1 MRRLLGET
9 TSAMAQRHSRSIP
22 RGLLVAV
29 SAAVV
34 VLGTAL
40 VVHSRFTD
48 SSPGA
53 SPSGSA
59 SGETS
64 LEALLAASATP
75 EQVDPSQPKGQILGK
90 TSLADA
96 LAVATPLMANT
107 ASRLDPG
114 SALLSLWAAEHLTWN
129 ALEALPE
136 TTPALFRKDPDAER
150 GKRFCMTGSIVEI
163 RAEKTLAGRLT
174 EDRAVPLIE
183 RPTMGAGG
191 IMGSDTPTVP
201 ADSSAPP
208 LLTAPLL
215 PDSMSMGGDWTIA
228 GGGKVYVAIIK
239 EKPEPSPEP
248 AGHEARR
255 AAPPKDPL
263 VVEIIAVRSTG
274 SLVDGSDA
282 RACGVLTGVTL
293 AAPGASSA
301 LTDVTEHRIVGMFD
315 LPENHANFE
324 VPHHGG

>member
-1 MRRLLGET
+1 
-9 TSAMAQRHSRSIP
+9 MAQRHSRSIP

-29 SAAVV
+29 AAGVV

-40 VVHSRFTD
+40 VFRSRGTD
-48 SSPGA
+48 SSSVA

-75 EQVDPSQPKGQILGK
+75 EQFDPSQPKGQILGK

-96 LAVATPLMANT
+96 IAVATPLMTNT
-107 ASRLDPG
+107 AGRLDPG

-136 TTPALFRKDPDAER
+136 TSPALFRKDPDAER
-150 GKRFCMTGSIVEI
+150 GKRFCITGSIVEI
-163 RAEKTLAGRLT
+163 RAEKSLAGRLT

-183 RPTMGAGG
+183 RPGTGSGGMAG
-191 IMGSDTPTVP
+191 TENPVAP
-201 ADSSAPP
+201 ADSSGPP
-208 LLTAPLL
+208 LLGAPLP
-215 PDSMSMGGDWTIA
+215 PDSTGTGGDWTI
-228 GGGKVYVAIIK
+228 GRGGKVYVATLK
-239 EKPEPSPEP
+239 EKPEPSGDQ
-248 AGHEARR
+248 AGHETRR
-255 AAPPKDPL
+255 PPPKDPL

-282 RACGVLTGVTL
+282 RACGILTGVTL
-293 AAPGASSA
+293 PAPGGSSA

-315 LPENHANFE
+315 LAENHATGE
-324 VPHHGG
+324 MAHHGG

>member
-1 MRRLLGET
+1 
-9 TSAMAQRHSRSIP
+9 MAQRHSRNIP

-29 SAAVV
+29 AAGVV
-34 VLGTAL
+34 VLGTGL
-40 VVHSRFTD
+40 VLRSRWTD
-48 SSPGA
+48 SSSGT

-75 EQVDPSQPKGQILGK
+75 EQFDPSQPKGQILGK

-96 LAVATPLMANT
+96 IAVATPLMTNT

-136 TTPALFRKDPDAER
+136 TSPALFRKDPDAER
-150 GKRFCMTGSIVEI
+150 GKRFCITGSIVEI

-174 EDRAVPLIE
+174 EDRALPLIE
-183 RPTMGAGG
+183 RPAAGSAG
-191 IMGSDTPTVP
+191 MAGSESPPLP
-201 ADSSAPP
+201 ADSSGPP
-208 LLTAPLL
+208 LLAAPLL
-215 PDSMSMGGDWTIA
+215 PDSMGVGGDWTIA
-228 GGGKVYVAIIK
+228 GGGKVYVATIK
-239 EKPEPSPEP
+239 EKPEPSAEP
-248 AGHEARR
+248 AGHETRR
-255 AAPPKDPL
+255 APPKDPL
-263 VVEIIAVRSTG
+263 VVEIIAVKSTG

-293 AAPGASSA
+293 AAPGGSSA
-301 LTDVTEHRIVGMFD
+301 LTDVTMHRIVGMFD
-315 LPENHANFE
+315 LPENHITGEMA
-324 VPHHGG
+324 HHGG